1 MIDSDKELAGLDS
14 PGEGKKILKKK
25 GIGWTENHLTVG

>member
-1 MIDSDKELAGLDS
+1 MELIGLKS
-14 PGEGKKILKKK
+14 PGEEKKILKTK